1 MRPQRYDSIDRE
13 LMQFNAPT
21 DGAIVDA
28 GTSPEIATPHTL
40 PGRYLRAKRMIDVIA
55 VIGAA
60 PAVLVVVAL
69 AAIAILLTMGRP
81 ILFIQD
87 RVGLDGRVFKMLKL
101 RTMRHGSFRLDHA
114 TVRNDPRITPLGAFL
129 RRTHIDELPQ
139 LWNLLKGDMTLIGP
153 RPEQPHL
160 VDYYR
165 KHIPDYDKRHTVPP
179 GLTGLS
185 QVFYGYAADLE
196 ETRQKI
202 VYDLEYVRNIGLST
216 DLRIFIQTIRVYSSP
231 ELVR

>member
-1 MRPQRYDSIDRE
+1 
-13 LMQFNAPT
+13 MQFSASDDVPVANA
-21 DGAIVDA
+21 GS
-28 GTSPEIATPHTL
+28 GTEIETPRKLTT
-40 PGRYLRAKRMIDVIA
+40 PYIRVKRLIDVIA

-60 PAVLVVVAL
+60 PAVMVVIAL

-81 ILFIQD
+81 ILFIQE

-101 RTMRHGSFRLDHA
+101 RTMRCGSFRVDHA
-114 TVRNDPRITPLGAFL
+114 TIRNDPRITPLGSFL

-165 KHIPDYDKRHTVPP
+165 KHIPDYDRRHTVPP

-202 VYDLEYVRNIGLST
+202 VYDLEYVSNIGLLT
-216 DLRIFIQTIRVYSSP
+216 DLRIFIRTIRVYTSP